1 MMRSLILLFAGLF
14 VAACGSTGT
23 SEYSK
28 SDITGIP
35 MTIKYIDYRN
45 GIVCRLVNDS
55 HSDRL
60 ATYSEERSEA
70 GTKIASDEIVA
81 VTIERM
87 LEQDFEAHS
96 LRGLAPLRSN
106 EYTSALEIDDPAG
119 VRYIALTPRS
129 SVPEFNIMQ
138 DCRTTFL
145 TVYSNVYGAQRVN
158 NPDGA
163 NLFYEN
169 RDKLHQDN
177 TGKLNR

>member
-1 MMRSLILLFAGLF
+1 MLRSLILLFACSSI
-14 VAACGSTGT
+14 AACGSTGT

-28 SDITGIP
+28 ADITGIP
-35 MTIKYIDYRN
+35 MTIKYVDYRN
-45 GIVCRLVNDS
+45 NIVCRLVNDS

-87 LEQDFEAHS
+87 LEQNFEAHS

-145 TVYSNVYGAQRVN
+145 TVYSNVYGAQRVS

-163 NLFYEN
+163 SLFYDN